1 MAPITVHKFGG
12 ASVRNAEAVRN
23 VCSILNH
30 FPENKI
36 VIVSAIGKT
45 TNALETIHK
54 KRFEGKDFEKE
65 LQEIF
70 HFHFNIA
77 KELEVDTD
85 TDWRLVFDT
94 LSQICKKEIEGSF
107 DEEYDRII
115 GYGEYLSTAIVNA
128 CFNQNNLSSKRL
140 NSADYIVTDSRFRD
154 ARVQWD
160 LSEQKVASLQH
171 EFQSHSTLVLQ
182 GFIGAAKDV
191 SQGPVEGSSK
201 GPVEGSSKGP
211 VEGSSKGPAEGL
223 AKHLRNDLAKHLHN
237 DLSKNL
243 AKHLTSLGREGSD
256 FSAAIFAYL
265 LNAESVTIWKDV
277 PGLLNAD
284 PKCFEPTQLLKEIS
298 FREAVEL
305 AYYGASVIH
314 PRTIK
319 PLQNKNIPLFIKSF
333 LNPTAEGTRI
343 VEKANA
349 ELEVASYIL
358 KQKQTLISIST
369 KDFSFVVEDN
379 LTFIFKTFADLGI
392 HVHMMENSALNF
404 SVCIP
409 SEPTKLKALI
419 EQLSDFH
426 VRYNDNVSILTIRH
440 PKPMVMQQ
448 LLQYKEV
455 LLEQR
460 NRTTVRF
467 VIRGNWNLPEP
478 IKE

>member
-1 MAPITVHKFGG
+1 MAQITVHKFGG

-23 VCSILNH
+23 VCSILNQ

-36 VIVSAIGKT
+36 VIVSAMGKT

-54 KRFEGKDFEKE
+54 KRFEEKDFEKE
-65 LQEIF
+65 LQDIF
-70 HFHFNIA
+70 EFHFNIA

-85 TDWRLVFDT
+85 TDWLLVFEELT
-94 LSQICKKEIEGSF
+94 QLCKVEINASF

-128 CFNQNNLSSKRL
+128 CFNKNNLSSTRL
-140 NSADYIVTDSRFRD
+140 NSADYVITDSRFRD
-154 ARVQWD
+154 ARVQWE

-191 SQGPVEGSSK
+191 SQAPS
-201 GPVEGSSKGP
+201 
-211 VEGSSKGPAEGL
+211 EGL

-237 DLSKNL
+237 DLPSDLSQNLPQELSKNL

-284 PKCFEPTQLLKEIS
+284 PKCFQPTQLLKEIS

-319 PLQNKNIPLFIKSF
+319 PLQNKNIPLYIKSF

-343 VEKANA
+343 IERANA

-358 KQKQTLISIST
+358 KQNQTLISIST

-379 LTFIFKTFADLGI
+379 LTFIFKTFANLGI

-409 SEPTKLKALI
+409 SEPNKLKSLV

>member
-1 MAPITVHKFGG
+1 MAQITVHKFGG

-23 VCSILNH
+23 VCSILNQ

-36 VIVSAIGKT
+36 VIVSAMGKT

-65 LQEIF
+65 LQDIF
-70 HFHFNIA
+70 EFHFNIA
-77 KELEVDTD
+77 KELEVETD
-85 TDWRLVFDT
+85 TDWLLVFDT
-94 LSQICKKEIEGSF
+94 LSQICKKEIEGGF

-128 CFNQNNLSSKRL
+128 CFKKNSLSSKRL

-154 ARVQWD
+154 ARVLWD
-160 LSEQKVASLQH
+160 KSEEKVAALRQ
-171 EFQSHSTLVLQ
+171 EFENHSTLVLQ
-182 GFIGAAKDV
+182 GFIG
-191 SQGPVEGSSK
+191 SSEEG
-201 GPVEGSSKGP
+201 
-211 VEGSSKGPAEGL
+211 
-223 AKHLRNDLAKHLHN
+223 N
-237 DLSKNL
+237 
-243 AKHLTSLGREGSD
+243 LTSLGREGSD

-284 PKCFEPTQLLKEIS
+284 PKCFQPTQLLKEIS

-305 AYYGASVIH
+305 AYFGASVIH

-343 VEKANA
+343 VEKANS

-358 KQKQTLISIST
+358 KQNQTLVSIST

-379 LTFIFKTFADLGI
+379 LTFIFNTFANLGI

-409 SEPTKLKALI
+409 SDSDKLTALV
-419 EQLSDFH
+419 EQLGDFH
-426 VRYNDNVSILTIRH
+426 VRYNDKVSILTIRH

>member
-36 VIVSAIGKT
+36 VIVSAMGKT
-45 TNALETIHK
+45 TNALETIHN

-70 HFHFNIA
+70 EFHFNIA
-77 KELEVDTD
+77 KQLEVDAD
-85 TDWRLVFDT
+85 TDWLLVFDT

-128 CFNQNNLSSKRL
+128 CFNKTNLSSKRL
-140 NSADYIVTDSRFRD
+140 NSADYVITDSRFRD
-154 ARVQWD
+154 ARVLWD
-160 LSEQKVASLQH
+160 KSEEKVASLRY

-182 GFIGAAKDV
+182 GFIGACASQDALQDSTKDA
-191 SQGPVEGSSK
+191 SQDFFEK
-201 GPVEGSSKGP
+201 K
-211 VEGSSKGPAEGL
+211 K
-223 AKHLRNDLAKHLHN
+223 
-237 DLSKNL
+237 
-243 AKHLTSLGREGSD
+243 LTSLGREGSD

>member
-1 MAPITVHKFGG
+1 MAQITVHKFGG

-36 VIVSAIGKT
+36 VIVSAMGKT

-85 TDWRLVFDT
+85 TDWLMVFDE
-94 LSQICKKEIEGSF
+94 LAQICKGEINTSF
-107 DEEYDRII
+107 DEEYDCII

-128 CFNQNNLSSKRL
+128 CFNKNNLSSKRL
-140 NSADYIVTDSRFRD
+140 NSADFVITDSRFRD
-154 ARVQWD
+154 ARVQWEK
-160 LSEQKVASLQH
+160 SEQRVASLQS

-182 GFIGAAKDV
+182 GFIGACASQDALQDSTKDV
-191 SQGPVEGSSK
+191 AQDFFEK
-201 GPVEGSSKGP
+201 K
-211 VEGSSKGPAEGL
+211 
-223 AKHLRNDLAKHLHN
+223 R
-237 DLSKNL
+237 
-243 AKHLTSLGREGSD
+243 LTSLGREGSD
-256 FSAAIFAYL
+256 FSAAIFAFL

-284 PKCFEPTQLLKEIS
+284 PKCFQPTQLLQEIS

-305 AYYGASVIH
+305 AYFGASVIH

-319 PLQNKNIPLFIKSF
+319 PLQNKNIPLNIRSF
-333 LNPTAEGTRI
+333 LNPTAQGTRI
-343 VEKANA
+343 VEKANT

-358 KQKQTLISIST
+358 KQNQTLVSIST

-379 LTFIFKTFADLGI
+379 LTFIFNTFASLGI

-409 SEPTKLKALI
+409 SETTKLKTLI
-419 EQLSDFH
+419 EQLGDFN
-426 VRYNDNVSILTIRH
+426 VRFNDNVSILTIRH

-467 VIRGNWNLPEP
+467 VIRGTWNLPEP

>member
-1 MAPITVHKFGG
+1 MAQVTVHKFGG

-36 VIVSAIGKT
+36 VIVSAMGKT

-70 HFHFNIA
+70 EFHFNIA
-77 KELEVDTD
+77 KELEVETD
-85 TDWRLVFDT
+85 TDWLLVFDT
-94 LSQICKKEIEGSF
+94 LSQVCKNEIEGSF

-128 CFNQNNLSSKRL
+128 CFNKNNLSSKRL
-140 NSADYIVTDSRFRD
+140 DSADYIITDSRFRD
-154 ARVQWD
+154 ARVLWEM
-160 LSEQKVASLQH
+160 SEQRVASIQS

-211 VEGSSKGPAEGL
+211 AEG
-223 AKHLRNDLAKHLHN
+223 LAKHLHN

-265 LNAESVTIWKDV
+265 LNADSVTIWKDV

-319 PLQNKNIPLFIKSF
+319 PLQNKNIPLYIKSF
-333 LNPTAEGTRI
+333 LNPTAQGTRI
-343 VEKANA
+343 VEHANS

-358 KQKQTLISIST
+358 KQNQTLVSIST

-379 LTFIFKTFADLGI
+379 LTFIFNTFASLGI

-409 SEPTKLKALI
+409 SDSDKLSALV

-426 VRYNDNVSILTIRH
+426 VRYNNNVSILTIRH

-467 VIRGNWNLPEP
+467 VIRGIWNLPEP

>member
-1 MAPITVHKFGG
+1 MAQITVHKFGG

-23 VCSILNH
+23 VCSILNQ

-36 VIVSAIGKT
+36 VIVSAMGKT

-65 LQEIF
+65 LQDIF
-70 HFHFNIA
+70 EFHFNIA
-77 KELEVDTD
+77 KELEVETD
-85 TDWRLVFDT
+85 TDWLLVFDT
-94 LSQICKKEIEGSF
+94 LSQICKKEIEGGF

-128 CFNQNNLSSKRL
+128 CFKKNSLSSKRL

-154 ARVQWD
+154 ARVLWEM
-160 LSEQKVASLQH
+160 SEQRVDLLQS

-191 SQGPVEGSSK
+191 SQ
-201 GPVEGSSKGP
+201 GP

-284 PKCFEPTQLLKEIS
+284 PKCFQPTQLLKEIS

-305 AYYGASVIH
+305 AYFGASVIH

-319 PLQNKNIPLFIKSF
+319 PLQNKNIPLYIKSF

-343 VEKANA
+343 IERANA

-358 KQKQTLISIST
+358 KQNQTLISIST

-379 LTFIFKTFADLGI
+379 LTFIFKTFANLGI

-404 SVCIP
+404 SVCIQSDP
-409 SEPTKLKALI
+409 NKLKALI

-467 VIRGNWNLPEP
+467 VIRGKWNLPEP

>member
-1 MAPITVHKFGG
+1 MAQITVHKFGG

-23 VCSILNH
+23 VCSILNQ

-36 VIVSAIGKT
+36 VIVSAMGKT

-70 HFHFNIA
+70 EFHFNIA

-85 TDWRLVFDT
+85 TDWLLVFEELT
-94 LSQICKKEIEGSF
+94 QLCKVEINASF

-128 CFNQNNLSSKRL
+128 CFNKNNLSSTRL
-140 NSADYIVTDSRFRD
+140 NSADYVITDSRFRD
-154 ARVQWD
+154 ARVQWE

-182 GFIGAAKDV
+182 GFIGACAWQDSTKDALQDSTKDALQDSTKDV
-191 SQGPVEGSSK
+191 SQDFSEK
-201 GPVEGSSKGP
+201 K
-211 VEGSSKGPAEGL
+211 
-223 AKHLRNDLAKHLHN
+223 R
-237 DLSKNL
+237 
-243 AKHLTSLGREGSD
+243 LTSLGREGSD

-284 PKCFEPTQLLKEIS
+284 PKCFQPTQLLKEIS

-319 PLQNKNIPLFIKSF
+319 PLQNKNIPLNIRSF
-333 LNPTAEGTRI
+333 LNPTAQGTRI
-343 VEKANA
+343 VEKANT

-358 KQKQTLISIST
+358 KQNQTLVSIST

-379 LTFIFKTFADLGI
+379 LTFIFNTFASLGI

-404 SVCIP
+404 SVCIQSDP
-409 SEPTKLKALI
+409 NKLKALI

-467 VIRGNWNLPEP
+467 VIRGAWNLPEP

>member
-23 VCSILNH
+23 VCDILKD

-36 VIVSAIGKT
+36 VIVSAMGKT
-45 TNALETIHK
+45 TNALETIHS
-54 KRFEGKDFEKE
+54 KRFEGKNFENE

-70 HFHFNIA
+70 EFHHNIA
-77 KELEVDTD
+77 QELSVDTD
-85 TDWRLVFDT
+85 TDWILVFDM
-94 LSQICKKEIEGSF
+94 LAQICKNDITASF

-128 CFNQNNLSSKRL
+128 YFNQNNLSSKRL
-140 NSADYIVTDSRFRD
+140 NSADYVVTDARFRD
-154 ARVQWD
+154 ARVLWD
-160 LSEQKVASLQH
+160 KSEEKVASLQS

-182 GFIGAAKDV
+182 GFIGACVA
-191 SQGPVEGSSK
+191 QGPLEGVIQ
-201 GPVEGSSKGP
+201 GAMQ
-211 VEGSSKGPAEGL
+211 GSSKGPAEGL

-237 DLSKNL
+237 DLSQNL
-243 AKHLTSLGREGSD
+243 ATHLTSLGREGSD

-319 PLQNKNIPLFIKSF
+319 PLQNKNIPLYIKSF
-333 LNPTAEGTRI
+333 LNPSAEGTRI
-343 VEKANA
+343 VEKANS

-358 KQKQTLISIST
+358 KQNQTLVSIST

-379 LTFIFKTFADLGI
+379 LTFIFNTFASLGI

-409 SEPTKLKALI
+409 SDKNKLQALI

-426 VRYNDNVSILTIRH
+426 VRYNDNVCILTIRH

-467 VIRGNWNLPEP
+467 VIRGTWNLPEP

>member
-1 MAPITVHKFGG
+1 MAQLTVHKFGG

-23 VCSILNH
+23 VCSILNR
-30 FPENKI
+30 FQENKI
-36 VIVSAIGKT
+36 VIVSAMGKT
-45 TNALETIHK
+45 TNALELIHK

-65 LQEIF
+65 LQDIF
-70 HFHFNIA
+70 EFHFNIA
-77 KELEVDTD
+77 KELEVETD
-85 TDWRLVFDT
+85 SDWLLIFDT
-94 LSQICKKEIEGSF
+94 LSQICKNEINASF

-128 CFNQNNLSSKRL
+128 CFNKNNLSSKRL
-140 NSADYIVTDSRFRD
+140 NSADYVVTDSRFRD
-154 ARVQWD
+154 ARVLWEE
-160 LSEQKVASLQH
+160 SEQRVAALRQ
-171 EFQSHSTLVLQ
+171 EFELHSTLVLQ
-182 GFIGAAKDV
+182 GFIGAAKVV
-191 SQGPVEGSSK
+191 SQGRSEGASQ
-201 GPVEGSSKGP
+201 
-211 VEGSSKGPAEGL
+211 
-223 AKHLRNDLAKHLHN
+223 DLPQ

-243 AKHLTSLGREGSD
+243 ATHLTSLGREGSD

-284 PKCFEPTQLLKEIS
+284 PKCFMPTQLLKEIS

-319 PLQNKNIPLFIKSF
+319 PLQNKNIPLYIKSF
-333 LNPTAEGTRI
+333 LNPEAEGTRI
-343 VEKANA
+343 VERANTG
-349 ELEVASYIL
+349 LEVASYIL
-358 KQKQTLISIST
+358 KQNQTLISIST

-379 LTFIFKTFADLGI
+379 LTFIFNAFANLGI

-409 SEPTKLKALI
+409 SDSNKLKALI

-467 VIRGNWNLPEP
+467 VIRGTWNLPEP

>member
-1 MAPITVHKFGG
+1 MAQITVHKFGG

-23 VCSILNH
+23 VCSILNQ

-36 VIVSAIGKT
+36 VIVSAMGKT

-65 LQEIF
+65 LQDIFEF
-70 HFHFNIA
+70 HFDIA

-85 TDWRLVFDT
+85 SDWLLVFDT
-94 LSQICKKEIEGSF
+94 LSQICKKEIEGGF

-140 NSADYIVTDSRFRD
+140 NSANYIVTDSRFRD
-154 ARVQWD
+154 ARVLWD
-160 LSEQKVASLQH
+160 KSEQKVAALRQ
-171 EFQSHSTLVLQ
+171 EFENHSTLVLQ
-182 GFIGAAKDV
+182 GFIG
-191 SQGPVEGSSK
+191 SSEEG
-201 GPVEGSSKGP
+201 
-211 VEGSSKGPAEGL
+211 
-223 AKHLRNDLAKHLHN
+223 N
-237 DLSKNL
+237 
-243 AKHLTSLGREGSD
+243 LTSLGREGSD

-284 PKCFEPTQLLKEIS
+284 PKCFQPTHLLKEIS

-305 AYYGASVIH
+305 AYFGASVIH

-343 VEKANA
+343 VEKANS

-358 KQKQTLISIST
+358 KQNQTLVSIST

-379 LTFIFKTFADLGI
+379 LTFIFNTFANLGI

-409 SEPTKLKALI
+409 SDSDKLTALV

-426 VRYNDNVSILTIRH
+426 VRYNDKVSILTIRH

>member
-1 MAPITVHKFGG
+1 MAQITVHKFGG

-23 VCSILNH
+23 VCSILNQ

-36 VIVSAIGKT
+36 VIVSAMGKT

-65 LQEIF
+65 LQDIF
-70 HFHFNIA
+70 EFHFNIA

-85 TDWRLVFDT
+85 TDWLLVFDT
-94 LSQICKKEIEGSF
+94 LSQICKKEIEGGF

-128 CFNQNNLSSKRL
+128 CFNINSLSSKRL

-154 ARVQWD
+154 ARVLWD
-160 LSEQKVASLQH
+160 KSEEKVAALRQ
-171 EFQSHSTLVLQ
+171 EFDNHATLVLQ

-191 SQGPVEGSSK
+191 SQ
-201 GPVEGSSKGP
+201 GP

-284 PKCFEPTQLLKEIS
+284 PKCFQPTQLLKEIS

-305 AYYGASVIH
+305 AYFGASVIH

-343 VEKANA
+343 GEKANS

-358 KQKQTLISIST
+358 KQNQTLVSIST

-379 LTFIFKTFADLGI
+379 ITFIFNTFANLGI

-409 SEPTKLKALI
+409 SDSDKLIALI

-426 VRYNDNVSILTIRH
+426 VRYNDKVSILTIRH

>member
-1 MAPITVHKFGG
+1 MAQVTVHKFGG

-23 VCSILNH
+23 VCDILKG

-36 VIVSAIGKT
+36 VIVSAMGKT
-45 TNALETIHK
+45 TNALETIHS
-54 KRFEGKDFEKE
+54 KRFEGKNFESE
-65 LQEIF
+65 LHEIF
-70 HFHFNIA
+70 EFHHNIA
-77 KELEVDTD
+77 KELSVDTD
-85 TDWRLVFDT
+85 TDWILVFDM
-94 LSQICKKEIEGSF
+94 LAQICKNDITASF

-128 CFNQNNLSSKRL
+128 YFNQNNLSSKRL
-140 NSADYIVTDSRFRD
+140 NSADYVVTDSRFRD
-154 ARVQWD
+154 ARVQWKK
-160 LSEQKVASLQH
+160 SEEKVAALSK
-171 EFQSHSTLVLQ
+171 EFDKHATLVLQ

-191 SQGPVEGSSK
+191 AQDSAKDVSQDFSEK
-201 GPVEGSSKGP
+201 K
-211 VEGSSKGPAEGL
+211 
-223 AKHLRNDLAKHLHN
+223 R
-237 DLSKNL
+237 
-243 AKHLTSLGREGSD
+243 LTSLGREGSD

-284 PKCFEPTQLLKEIS
+284 PKCFMPTQLLKEIS

-319 PLQNKNIPLFIKSF
+319 PLQNKNIPLYIKSF
-333 LNPTAEGTRI
+333 LNPTTEGTRI
-343 VEKANA
+343 VEKANS

-358 KQKQTLISIST
+358 KQNQTLVSIST

-379 LTFIFKTFADLGI
+379 LTFIFNTFASLGI

-409 SEPTKLKALI
+409 SDKNKLKALI

-426 VRYNDNVSILTIRH
+426 VRYNDHVSILTIRH

-467 VIRGNWNLPEP
+467 VIRGTWNLPEP

>member
-1 MAPITVHKFGG
+1 MAQITVHKFGG

-23 VCSILNH
+23 VCSILDL
-30 FPENKI
+30 FPESKI
-36 VIVSAIGKT
+36 VIVSAMGKT
-45 TNALETIHK
+45 TNALENIHQ
-54 KRFEGKDFEKE
+54 KRFEGNDFEKD

-70 HFHFNIA
+70 EFHFNIA

-85 TDWRLVFDT
+85 SDWVFVFDELT
-94 LSQICKKEIEGSF
+94 QICKREINASF
-107 DEEYDRII
+107 DEEYDCII

-128 CFNQNNLSSKRL
+128 YFNQNKLSSRRL
-140 NSADYIVTDSRFRD
+140 NSADYIITDSRFRD
-154 ARVQWD
+154 ARVQWEQ
-160 LSEQKVASLQH
+160 SEEKVAMLRQ
-171 EFQSHSTLVLQ
+171 EFENHSTLVLQ
-182 GFIGAAKDV
+182 GFIG
-191 SQGPVEGSSK
+191 SSEEGK
-201 GPVEGSSKGP
+201 
-211 VEGSSKGPAEGL
+211 
-223 AKHLRNDLAKHLHN
+223 
-237 DLSKNL
+237 
-243 AKHLTSLGREGSD
+243 LTSLGREGSD

-284 PKCFEPTQLLKEIS
+284 PKCFQPTQLLKEIS

-305 AYYGASVIH
+305 AYFGASVIH

-319 PLQNKNIPLFIKSF
+319 PLQNKNIPLYIKSF

-343 VEKANA
+343 IERANA

-358 KQKQTLISIST
+358 KQNQTLISIST

-379 LTFIFKTFADLGI
+379 LTFIFKTFANLGI

-409 SEPTKLKALI
+409 SEPNKLKSLV

>member
-1 MAPITVHKFGG
+1 MLA
-12 ASVRNAEAVRN
+12 
-23 VCSILNH
+23 
-30 FPENKI
+30 
-36 VIVSAIGKT
+36 
-45 TNALETIHK
+45 
-54 KRFEGKDFEKE
+54 
-65 LQEIF
+65 
-70 HFHFNIA
+70 
-77 KELEVDTD
+77 
-85 TDWRLVFDT
+85 
-94 LSQICKKEIEGSF
+94 QICKNEPTASF

-128 CFNQNNLSSKRL
+128 YFNQNNLSSKRL
-140 NSADYIVTDSRFRD
+140 NSADYVCTDARFRD
-154 ARVQWD
+154 ARVQWEK
-160 LSEQKVASLQH
+160 SEEKVASLQH
-171 EFQSHSTLVLQ
+171 EFESNSTLVLQ
-182 GFIGAAKDV
+182 GFIGSAKDV
-191 SQGPVEGSSK
+191 AQD
-201 GPVEGSSKGP
+201 
-211 VEGSSKGPAEGL
+211 AEQDFFE
-223 AKHLRNDLAKHLHN
+223 KK
-237 DLSKNL
+237 K
-243 AKHLTSLGREGSD
+243 LTSLGREGSD

-284 PKCFEPTQLLKEIS
+284 PKCFMPTQLLKEIS

-319 PLQNKNIPLFIKSF
+319 PLQNKNIPLYIKSF
-333 LNPTAEGTRI
+333 LNPSAEGTRI
-343 VEKANA
+343 VEKANS

-358 KQKQTLISIST
+358 KQNQTLVSIST

-379 LTFIFKTFADLGI
+379 LTFIFNTFASLGI

-409 SEPTKLKALI
+409 SDKNKLKALI

-426 VRYNDNVSILTIRH
+426 VRYNDHVSILTIRH

-467 VIRGNWNLPEP
+467 VIRGTWNLPEP

>member
-1 MAPITVHKFGG
+1 MAQVTVHKFGG

-23 VCSILNH
+23 VCDILKG

-36 VIVSAIGKT
+36 VIVSAMGKT
-45 TNALETIHK
+45 TNALETIHS
-54 KRFEGKDFEKE
+54 KRFEGKNFESE

-70 HFHFNIA
+70 EFHHNIA
-77 KELEVDTD
+77 KELSVDTD
-85 TDWRLVFDT
+85 TDWILVFDM
-94 LSQICKKEIEGSF
+94 LAQICKNDITASF

-128 CFNQNNLSSKRL
+128 YFNQNNLSSKRL
-140 NSADYIVTDSRFRD
+140 NSADYVVTDSRFRD
-154 ARVQWD
+154 ARVLWEM
-160 LSEQKVASLQH
+160 SEQRVASLQS

-182 GFIGAAKDV
+182 GFIGACVAQDALQDSTKDV
-191 SQGPVEGSSK
+191 AQDFSEK
-201 GPVEGSSKGP
+201 K
-211 VEGSSKGPAEGL
+211 
-223 AKHLRNDLAKHLHN
+223 R
-237 DLSKNL
+237 
-243 AKHLTSLGREGSD
+243 LTSLGREGSD

-284 PKCFEPTQLLKEIS
+284 PKCFMPTQLLKEIS

-319 PLQNKNIPLFIKSF
+319 PLQNKNIPLYIKSF
-333 LNPTAEGTRI
+333 LNPSAEGTRI
-343 VEKANA
+343 VEKANS

-358 KQKQTLISIST
+358 KQNQTLVSIST

-379 LTFIFKTFADLGI
+379 LTFIFNTFASLGI

-409 SEPTKLKALI
+409 SDKNKLKALI

-426 VRYNDNVSILTIRH
+426 VRYNDHVSILTIRH

-467 VIRGNWNLPEP
+467 VIRGTWNLPEP

>member
-1 MAPITVHKFGG
+1 MAQVTVHKFGG

-23 VCSILNH
+23 VCDILKG

-36 VIVSAIGKT
+36 VIVSAMGKT
-45 TNALETIHK
+45 TNALETIHS
-54 KRFEGKDFEKE
+54 KRFEGKNFENE

-70 HFHFNIA
+70 EFHHNIA
-77 KELEVDTD
+77 KELSVDTD
-85 TDWRLVFDT
+85 TDWILVFDM
-94 LSQICKKEIEGSF
+94 LAQICKNDITASF

-128 CFNQNNLSSKRL
+128 YFNQNNLSSKRL
-140 NSADYIVTDSRFRD
+140 NSADYVVTDSRFRD
-154 ARVQWD
+154 ARVQWEK
-160 LSEQKVASLQH
+160 SEEKVATLRQ
-171 EFQSHSTLVLQ
+171 EFDNHATLVLQ

-191 SQGPVEGSSK
+191 AQDFSEK
-201 GPVEGSSKGP
+201 K
-211 VEGSSKGPAEGL
+211 
-223 AKHLRNDLAKHLHN
+223 R
-237 DLSKNL
+237 
-243 AKHLTSLGREGSD
+243 LTSLGREGSD

-284 PKCFEPTQLLKEIS
+284 PKCFMPTQLLKEIS

-319 PLQNKNIPLFIKSF
+319 PLQNKNIPLYIKSF
-333 LNPTAEGTRI
+333 LNPSAEGTRI
-343 VEKANA
+343 VEKANS

-358 KQKQTLISIST
+358 KQHQTLVSIST

-379 LTFIFKTFADLGI
+379 LTFIFNTFASLGI

-409 SEPTKLKALI
+409 SDKNKLKALI

-426 VRYNDNVSILTIRH
+426 VRYNDHVSILTIRH

-467 VIRGNWNLPEP
+467 VIRGTWNLPEP

>member
-1 MAPITVHKFGG
+1 MAQITVHKFGG

-23 VCSILNH
+23 VCSILDL

-36 VIVSAIGKT
+36 VIVSAMGKT
-45 TNALETIHK
+45 TNALENSHQ
-54 KRFEGKDFEKE
+54 KRFEGNDFEKD

-70 HFHFNIA
+70 EFHFNIA

-85 TDWRLVFDT
+85 SDWVFVFQELT
-94 LSQICKKEIEGSF
+94 QICKREITASF

-128 CFNQNNLSSKRL
+128 YFNQNKLSSRRL
-140 NSADYIVTDSRFRD
+140 NSADYIITDSRFRD
-154 ARVQWD
+154 ARVQWEQ
-160 LSEQKVASLQH
+160 SEEKVAMLRQ
-171 EFQSHSTLVLQ
+171 EFENHSTLVLQ
-182 GFIGAAKDV
+182 GFIG
-191 SQGPVEGSSK
+191 SSEEGK
-201 GPVEGSSKGP
+201 
-211 VEGSSKGPAEGL
+211 
-223 AKHLRNDLAKHLHN
+223 
-237 DLSKNL
+237 
-243 AKHLTSLGREGSD
+243 LTSLGREGSD

-284 PKCFEPTQLLKEIS
+284 PKCFQPTQLLKEIS

-305 AYYGASVIH
+305 AYFGASVIH

-333 LNPTAEGTRI
+333 LNPTNEGTRI
-343 VEKANA
+343 VEKANT

-358 KQKQTLISIST
+358 KQNQTLVSIST

-379 LTFIFKTFADLGI
+379 LTFIFNTVASLGI

-404 SVCIP
+404 SVCIQSDP
-409 SEPTKLKALI
+409 NKLKALI

>member
-1 MAPITVHKFGG
+1 MAQLTVHKFGG

-23 VCSILNH
+23 VCSILNR
-30 FPENKI
+30 FQENKI
-36 VIVSAIGKT
+36 VIVSAMGKT
-45 TNALETIHK
+45 TNAIELIHK

-65 LQEIF
+65 LQDIF
-70 HFHFNIA
+70 EFHFNIA

-85 TDWRLVFDT
+85 TDWLLVFDA
-94 LSQICKKEIEGSF
+94 LAQICKSEINASF
-107 DEEYDRII
+107 DQEYDRII

-128 CFNQNNLSSKRL
+128 CFNKNNLSSKRL
-140 NSADYIVTDSRFRD
+140 NSADYVITDSRFRD
-154 ARVQWD
+154 ARVLWEE
-160 LSEQKVASLQH
+160 SEQRVAALKQ
-171 EFQSHSTLVLQ
+171 EFELHSTLVMQ
-182 GFIGAAKDV
+182 GFIGASKAPV
-191 SQGPVEGSSK
+191 ATEGRSEGASQ
-201 GPVEGSSKGP
+201 
-211 VEGSSKGPAEGL
+211 
-223 AKHLRNDLAKHLHN
+223 DLPQ

-243 AKHLTSLGREGSD
+243 ATHLTSLGREGSD

-284 PKCFEPTQLLKEIS
+284 PKCFMPTQLLKEIS

-319 PLQNKNIPLFIKSF
+319 PLQNKNIPLYIKSF
-333 LNPTAEGTRI
+333 LNPEAEGTRI
-343 VEKANA
+343 VERANA

-358 KQKQTLISIST
+358 KQNQTLISIST

-379 LTFIFKTFADLGI
+379 LTFIFNAFANLGI

-409 SEPTKLKALI
+409 SDANKLQALV

-467 VIRGNWNLPEP
+467 VIRGTWNLPEP

>member
-1 MAPITVHKFGG
+1 MAQITVHKFGG

-23 VCSILNH
+23 VCSILNQ

-36 VIVSAIGKT
+36 VIVSAMGKT

-65 LQEIF
+65 LQDIF
-70 HFHFNIA
+70 EFHFNIA

-85 TDWRLVFDT
+85 TDWLMVFDE
-94 LSQICKKEIEGSF
+94 LNQICNREITAGF

-128 CFNQNNLSSKRL
+128 CFNKNNLSSKRL
-140 NSADYIVTDSRFRD
+140 NSADYVITDSRFRD
-154 ARVQWD
+154 ARVLWD
-160 LSEQKVASLQH
+160 KSEEKVASLQS

-182 GFIGAAKDV
+182 GFIGASKAPV
-191 SQGPVEGSSK
+191 APQGRSEGASQDLPQDLSK
-201 GPVEGSSKGP
+201 NLPQDLP
-211 VEGSSKGPAEGL
+211 T
-223 AKHLRNDLAKHLHN
+223 DLAKHLPT
-237 DLSKNL
+237 DL

-256 FSAAIFAYL
+256 FSAAIFAFL

-284 PKCFEPTQLLKEIS
+284 PKCFMPTRLLKEIS

-319 PLQNKNIPLFIKSF
+319 PLQNKNIPLYIKSF
-333 LNPTAEGTRI
+333 LNPTDEGTRI
-343 VEKANA
+343 VEKANS

-358 KQKQTLISIST
+358 KQNQTLVSIST

-379 LTFIFKTFADLGI
+379 LTFIFNTFASLGI

-409 SEPTKLKALI
+409 SDSDKLNALI
-419 EQLSDFH
+419 EQLTDFH
-426 VRYNDNVSILTIRH
+426 VRYNNNVSILTIRH

-467 VIRGNWNLPEP
+467 VIRGTWNLPEP

>member
-12 ASVRNAEAVRN
+12 ASVRNAEAVLN
-23 VCSILNH
+23 VCSILSL
-30 FPENKI
+30 FPANKI
-36 VIVSAIGKT
+36 VIVSAMGKT

-70 HFHFNIA
+70 EFHFNIA

-85 TDWRLVFDT
+85 TDWLLVFDE
-94 LSQICKKEIEGSF
+94 LAQICKGEINASF

-115 GYGEYLSTAIVNA
+115 GFGEYLSTAIVNA
-128 CFNQNNLSSKRL
+128 SFNKNNLASKRL
-140 NSADYIVTDSRFRD
+140 NSADYVITDSRFRD
-154 ARVQWD
+154 ARVLWD
-160 LSEQKVASLQH
+160 KSEEKVASLQH
-171 EFQSHSTLVLQ
+171 EFQSYSTLVLQ
-182 GFIGAAKDV
+182 GFIGA
-191 SQGPVEGSSK
+191 SE
-201 GPVEGSSKGP
+201 E
-211 VEGSSKGPAEGL
+211 E
-223 AKHLRNDLAKHLHN
+223 R
-237 DLSKNL
+237 
-243 AKHLTSLGREGSD
+243 LTSLGREGSD

-305 AYYGASVIH
+305 SYYGASVIH

-343 VEKANA
+343 VEKANS

-358 KQKQTLISIST
+358 KQSQTLISIST

-409 SEPTKLKALI
+409 SEPTKLNALI

-426 VRYNDNVSILTIRH
+426 VRYNDNVCILTIRH

-467 VIRGNWNLPEP
+467 VIRGTWNLPEP

>member
-1 MAPITVHKFGG
+1 MAQITVHKFGG

-23 VCSILNH
+23 VCSILNQ

-36 VIVSAIGKT
+36 VIVSAMGKT

-65 LQEIF
+65 LQDIF
-70 HFHFNIA
+70 EFHFNIA
-77 KELEVDTD
+77 KELEVETD
-85 TDWRLVFDT
+85 TDWLLVFDT
-94 LSQICKKEIEGSF
+94 LSQICKQEIEGGF

-128 CFNQNNLSSKRL
+128 CFNKNSLSSKRL
-140 NSADYIVTDSRFRD
+140 NSADSIITDSRFRD
-154 ARVQWD
+154 ARVLWEK
-160 LSEQKVASLQH
+160 SEEKVAVLRQ
-171 EFQSHSTLVLQ
+171 EFENHSTLVLQ
-182 GFIGAAKDV
+182 GFIG
-191 SQGPVEGSSK
+191 SSEEGK
-201 GPVEGSSKGP
+201 
-211 VEGSSKGPAEGL
+211 
-223 AKHLRNDLAKHLHN
+223 
-237 DLSKNL
+237 
-243 AKHLTSLGREGSD
+243 LTSLGREGSD

-284 PKCFEPTQLLKEIS
+284 PKCFQPTQLLKEIS

-305 AYYGASVIH
+305 AYFGASVIH

-343 VEKANA
+343 VEKANS

-358 KQKQTLISIST
+358 KQNQTLVSIST

-379 LTFIFKTFADLGI
+379 LTFIFNTFANLGI

-409 SEPTKLKALI
+409 SDSDKLTALV
-419 EQLSDFH
+419 EQLGDFH
-426 VRYNDNVSILTIRH
+426 VRYNDKVSILTIRH

>member
-1 MAPITVHKFGG
+1 MAQVTVHKFGG

-23 VCSILNH
+23 VCDILKG
-30 FPENKI
+30 FTENKI
-36 VIVSAIGKT
+36 VIVSAMGKT
-45 TNALETIHK
+45 TNALETIHS
-54 KRFEGKDFEKE
+54 KRFEGKNFERE

-70 HFHFNIA
+70 EFHHNIA
-77 KELEVDTD
+77 KELSVDTD
-85 TDWRLVFDT
+85 TDWTLVFDT
-94 LSQICKKEIEGSF
+94 LAQICKNDITASF

-128 CFNQNNLSSKRL
+128 YFNQNNLSSKRL
-140 NSADYIVTDSRFRD
+140 NSADYVVTDSRFRD
-154 ARVQWD
+154 ARVLWKM
-160 LSEQKVASLQH
+160 SEQRVASLQS

-182 GFIGAAKDV
+182 GFIGACVAQDALQDSAKDV
-191 SQGPVEGSSK
+191 AQDFSEK
-201 GPVEGSSKGP
+201 K
-211 VEGSSKGPAEGL
+211 
-223 AKHLRNDLAKHLHN
+223 R
-237 DLSKNL
+237 
-243 AKHLTSLGREGSD
+243 LTSLGREGSD

-284 PKCFEPTQLLKEIS
+284 PKCFMPTQLLKEIS

-319 PLQNKNIPLFIKSF
+319 PLQNKNIPLYIKSF
-333 LNPTAEGTRI
+333 LNPSAEGTRI
-343 VEKANA
+343 VEKANS

-358 KQKQTLISIST
+358 KQNQTLVSIST

-379 LTFIFKTFADLGI
+379 LTFIFNTFASLGI

-409 SEPTKLKALI
+409 SDKNKLKALI

-426 VRYNDNVSILTIRH
+426 VRYNDHVSILTIRH

-467 VIRGNWNLPEP
+467 VIRGTWNLPEP

>member
-1 MAPITVHKFGG
+1 MAQVTVHKFGG

-23 VCSILNH
+23 VCDILKG

-36 VIVSAIGKT
+36 VIVSAMGKT
-45 TNALETIHK
+45 TNALEAIHS
-54 KRFEGKDFEKE
+54 KRFEGKNFENE

-70 HFHFNIA
+70 EFHHNIA
-77 KELEVDTD
+77 RELAVDTD
-85 TDWRLVFDT
+85 ADWILLFDM
-94 LSQICKKEIEGSF
+94 LSQICKNEVVASF

-115 GYGEYLSTAIVNA
+115 GFGEYLSTAIVNA
-128 CFNQNNLSSKRL
+128 YFNQNNLSSKRL
-140 NSADYIVTDSRFRD
+140 NSADYVVTDPRFRD
-154 ARVQWD
+154 ARVLWEK
-160 LSEQKVASLQH
+160 SEEKVAALRQ
-171 EFQSHSTLVLQ
+171 EFDNHTTLVLQ
-182 GFIGAAKDV
+182 GFIGACVAQDTLQDSTKDAAQDF
-191 SQGPVEGSSK
+191 SEK
-201 GPVEGSSKGP
+201 K
-211 VEGSSKGPAEGL
+211 
-223 AKHLRNDLAKHLHN
+223 R
-237 DLSKNL
+237 
-243 AKHLTSLGREGSD
+243 LTSLGREGSD

-284 PKCFEPTQLLKEIS
+284 PKCFMPTQLLKEIS

-319 PLQNKNIPLFIKSF
+319 PLQNKNIPLYIKSF
-333 LNPTAEGTRI
+333 LNPSAEGTRI
-343 VEKANA
+343 VEKANS

-358 KQKQTLISIST
+358 KQNQTLVSIST

-379 LTFIFKTFADLGI
+379 LTFIFNTFANLGI

-409 SEPTKLKALI
+409 SDQNKLKSLI
-419 EQLSDFH
+419 EQLGDFN
-426 VRYNDNVSILTIRH
+426 VRYNNNVSILTIRH

>member
-1 MAPITVHKFGG
+1 MAQLTVHKFGG

-23 VCSILNH
+23 VCSILNR
-30 FPENKI
+30 FQENKI
-36 VIVSAIGKT
+36 VIVSAMGKT
-45 TNALETIHK
+45 TNALELIHK
-54 KRFEGKDFEKE
+54 KRFEGNDFEKE
-65 LQEIF
+65 LQDIF
-70 HFHFNIA
+70 EFHFNIA
-77 KELEVDTD
+77 KELEVETD
-85 TDWRLVFDT
+85 SDWLLVFDT
-94 LSQICKKEIEGSF
+94 LSQICKSEINASF

-128 CFNQNNLSSKRL
+128 CFNKNNLSSKRL
-140 NSADYIVTDSRFRD
+140 DSADYVITDSRFRD
-154 ARVQWD
+154 ARVLWEE
-160 LSEQKVASLQH
+160 SEQRVAALKQ
-171 EFQSHSTLVLQ
+171 EFELHSTLVLQ
-182 GFIGAAKDV
+182 GFIGSAKDV
-191 SQGPVEGSSK
+191 AQDFFEK
-201 GPVEGSSKGP
+201 K
-211 VEGSSKGPAEGL
+211 
-223 AKHLRNDLAKHLHN
+223 R
-237 DLSKNL
+237 
-243 AKHLTSLGREGSD
+243 LTSLGREGSD

-284 PKCFEPTQLLKEIS
+284 PKCFMPTQLLKEIS

-319 PLQNKNIPLFIKSF
+319 PLQNKNIPLYIKSF
-333 LNPTAEGTRI
+333 LNPEAEGTRI
-343 VEKANA
+343 VERANA

-358 KQKQTLISIST
+358 KQNQTLISIST

-379 LTFIFKTFADLGI
+379 LTFIFNAFANLGI

-409 SEPTKLKALI
+409 SDANKLQALV

-467 VIRGNWNLPEP
+467 VIRGTWNLPEP

>member
-23 VCSILNH
+23 VCSILSL
-30 FPENKI
+30 FPANKI
-36 VIVSAIGKT
+36 VIVSAMGKT

-65 LQEIF
+65 LQDIF
-70 HFHFNIA
+70 EFHFNIS

-85 TDWRLVFDT
+85 TDWLLVFDE
-94 LSQICKKEIEGSF
+94 LAQICKGEINASF

-115 GYGEYLSTAIVNA
+115 GFGEYLSTAIVNA
-128 CFNQNNLSSKRL
+128 SFNKNNLASKRL
-140 NSADYIVTDSRFRD
+140 NSADYVITDSRFRD
-154 ARVQWD
+154 ARVLWD
-160 LSEQKVASLQH
+160 KSEEKVASLQH
-171 EFQSHSTLVLQ
+171 EFQSYSTLVLQ
-182 GFIGAAKDV
+182 GFIGA
-191 SQGPVEGSSK
+191 SEEES
-201 GPVEGSSKGP
+201 
-211 VEGSSKGPAEGL
+211 
-223 AKHLRNDLAKHLHN
+223 
-237 DLSKNL
+237 
-243 AKHLTSLGREGSD
+243 LTSLGREGSD

-305 AYYGASVIH
+305 SYYGASVIH

-343 VEKANA
+343 VEKANS

-358 KQKQTLISIST
+358 KQNQTLMSIST

-409 SEPTKLKALI
+409 SEPTKLNALI

-426 VRYNDNVSILTIRH
+426 VRYNDNVCILTIRH

-467 VIRGNWNLPEP
+467 VIRGTWNLPEP

>member
-23 VCSILNH
+23 VCSILNR
-30 FPENKI
+30 FQENKI
-36 VIVSAIGKT
+36 VIVSAMGKT

-70 HFHFNIA
+70 EFHFNIA

-85 TDWRLVFDT
+85 TDWLLVFDA
-94 LSQICKKEIEGSF
+94 LSQICKSEINASF

-128 CFNQNNLSSKRL
+128 CFIKNNLSSKRL
-140 NSADYIVTDSRFRD
+140 NSADYVITDARFRD
-154 ARVQWD
+154 ARVLWD
-160 LSEQKVASLQH
+160 KSEEKVAALLQ
-171 EFQSHSTLVLQ
+171 EFQLHSTLVLQ
-182 GFIGAAKDV
+182 GFIGASKAPV
-191 SQGPVEGSSK
+191 APQGRSEGASQDLPQDLSK
-201 GPVEGSSKGP
+201 NLPQ
-211 VEGSSKGPAEGL
+211 
-223 AKHLRNDLAKHLHN
+223 DLPTDLPQ

-243 AKHLTSLGREGSD
+243 ARHLTSLGREGSD

-284 PKCFEPTQLLKEIS
+284 PKCFMPTQLLKEIS

-319 PLQNKNIPLFIKSF
+319 PLQNKNIPLYIKSF
-333 LNPTAEGTRI
+333 LNPEAEGTRI
-343 VEKANA
+343 VERANA

-358 KQKQTLISIST
+358 KQNQTLISIST

-379 LTFIFKTFADLGI
+379 LTFIFNAFANLGI

-409 SEPTKLKALI
+409 SDSNKLKALI

-426 VRYNDNVSILTIRH
+426 VRYNNNVCILTIRH

-467 VIRGNWNLPEP
+467 VIRGTWNLPEP

>member
-1 MAPITVHKFGG
+1 MAQVTVHKFGG

-23 VCSILNH
+23 VCDILKG

-36 VIVSAIGKT
+36 VIVSAMGKT
-45 TNALETIHK
+45 TNALETIHS
-54 KRFEGKDFEKE
+54 KRFEGKNFESE

-70 HFHFNIA
+70 EFHQNIA
-77 KELEVDTD
+77 KELSVDTD
-85 TDWRLVFDT
+85 TDWILVFDM
-94 LSQICKKEIEGSF
+94 LAQICKNEPTASF

-128 CFNQNNLSSKRL
+128 YFNQNNISSKRL
-140 NSADYIVTDSRFRD
+140 NSADYVCTDARFRD
-154 ARVQWD
+154 ARVQWEK
-160 LSEQKVASLQH
+160 SEEKVAALQH
-171 EFQSHSTLVLQ
+171 EFASHSTLVLQ
-182 GFIGAAKDV
+182 GFIGASQNSAK
-191 SQGPVEGSSK
+191 K
-201 GPVEGSSKGP
+201 
-211 VEGSSKGPAEGL
+211 
-223 AKHLRNDLAKHLHN
+223 
-237 DLSKNL
+237 
-243 AKHLTSLGREGSD
+243 LTSLGREGSD

-284 PKCFEPTQLLKEIS
+284 PKCFMPTQLLKEIS

-319 PLQNKNIPLFIKSF
+319 PLQNKNIPLYIKSF
-333 LNPTAEGTRI
+333 LNPSAEGTRI
-343 VEKANA
+343 VEKANS

-358 KQKQTLISIST
+358 KQNQTLVSIST

-379 LTFIFKTFADLGI
+379 LTFIFNTFASLGI

-409 SEPTKLKALI
+409 SDKNKLKALI

-426 VRYNDNVSILTIRH
+426 VRYNDHVSILTIRH

-467 VIRGNWNLPEP
+467 VIRGTWNLPEP

>member
-1 MAPITVHKFGG
+1 MAQITVHKFGG

-23 VCSILNH
+23 VCSILNQ

-36 VIVSAIGKT
+36 VIVSAMGKT

-65 LQEIF
+65 LQDIF
-70 HFHFNIA
+70 EFHFNIA
-77 KELEVDTD
+77 KELEVETD
-85 TDWRLVFDT
+85 TDWLLVFDT
-94 LSQICKKEIEGSF
+94 LSQICKKEIEGGF

-128 CFNQNNLSSKRL
+128 CFKKNSLSSKRL

-154 ARVQWD
+154 ARVLWD
-160 LSEQKVASLQH
+160 KSEEKVAALRQ
-171 EFQSHSTLVLQ
+171 EFDNHATLVLQ
-182 GFIGAAKDV
+182 GFIG
-191 SQGPVEGSSK
+191 SSEEG
-201 GPVEGSSKGP
+201 
-211 VEGSSKGPAEGL
+211 
-223 AKHLRNDLAKHLHN
+223 N
-237 DLSKNL
+237 
-243 AKHLTSLGREGSD
+243 LTSLGREGSD

-284 PKCFEPTQLLKEIS
+284 PKCFQPTQLLKEIS

-305 AYYGASVIH
+305 AYFGASVIH

-343 VEKANA
+343 VEKANS

-358 KQKQTLISIST
+358 KQNQTLVSIST

-379 LTFIFKTFADLGI
+379 LTFIFNTFANLGI

-409 SEPTKLKALI
+409 SDSDKLIALV

-426 VRYNDNVSILTIRH
+426 VRYNDKVSILTIRH

>member
-1 MAPITVHKFGG
+1 
-12 ASVRNAEAVRN
+12 
-23 VCSILNH
+23 
-30 FPENKI
+30 
-36 VIVSAIGKT
+36 
-45 TNALETIHK
+45 
-54 KRFEGKDFEKE
+54 
-65 LQEIF
+65 
-70 HFHFNIA
+70 
-77 KELEVDTD
+77 
-85 TDWRLVFDT
+85 
-94 LSQICKKEIEGSF
+94 
-107 DEEYDRII
+107 
-115 GYGEYLSTAIVNA
+115 
-128 CFNQNNLSSKRL
+128 
-140 NSADYIVTDSRFRD
+140 
-154 ARVQWD
+154 
-160 LSEQKVASLQH
+160 
-171 EFQSHSTLVLQ
+171 VLQ
-182 GFIGAAKDV
+182 GFIGACASHDALQDSTKDV
-191 SQGPVEGSSK
+191 AQDFFEK
-201 GPVEGSSKGP
+201 K
-211 VEGSSKGPAEGL
+211 
-223 AKHLRNDLAKHLHN
+223 R
-237 DLSKNL
+237 
-243 AKHLTSLGREGSD
+243 LTSLGREGSD
-256 FSAAIFAYL
+256 FSAAIFAFL

-284 PKCFEPTQLLKEIS
+284 PKCFQPTQLLKEIS

-319 PLQNKNIPLFIKSF
+319 PLQNKNIPLNIKSF
-333 LNPTAEGTRI
+333 LNPTAQGTRI
-343 VEKANA
+343 VEKANT

-358 KQKQTLISIST
+358 KQNQTLVSIST

-379 LTFIFKTFADLGI
+379 LTFIFNTFASLGI

-409 SEPTKLKALI
+409 SDSDKLIALV

-467 VIRGNWNLPEP
+467 VIRGTWNLPEP

>member
-1 MAPITVHKFGG
+1 MAQITVHKFGG

-23 VCSILNH
+23 VCSILDL

-36 VIVSAIGKT
+36 VIVSAMGKT
-45 TNALETIHK
+45 TNALENIHQ
-54 KRFEGKDFEKE
+54 KRFEGNDFEKD

-70 HFHFNIA
+70 EFHFNIA

-85 TDWRLVFDT
+85 SDWVFVFDELT
-94 LSQICKKEIEGSF
+94 QICKREINASF
-107 DEEYDRII
+107 DEEYDCII

-128 CFNQNNLSSKRL
+128 YFNQNKLSSRRL
-140 NSADYIVTDSRFRD
+140 NSADYIITDSRFRD
-154 ARVQWD
+154 ARVQWEM
-160 LSEQKVASLQH
+160 SEQRVASLRQ
-171 EFQSHSTLVLQ
+171 EFDNYTTLVLQ
-182 GFIGAAKDV
+182 GFIGACASQDALQDSTKDALQDSTKDV
-191 SQGPVEGSSK
+191 AQDFFEK
-201 GPVEGSSKGP
+201 E
-211 VEGSSKGPAEGL
+211 
-223 AKHLRNDLAKHLHN
+223 R
-237 DLSKNL
+237 
-243 AKHLTSLGREGSD
+243 LTSLGREGSD
-256 FSAAIFAYL
+256 FSAAIFAFL

-284 PKCFEPTQLLKEIS
+284 PKCFQPTQLLKEIS

-305 AYYGASVIH
+305 AYFGASVIH

-333 LNPTAEGTRI
+333 LNPTNEGTRI
-343 VEKANA
+343 VEKANT

-358 KQKQTLISIST
+358 KQNQTLVSIST

-379 LTFIFKTFADLGI
+379 LTFIFKTFANLGI

-404 SVCIP
+404 SVCIQSDP
-409 SEPTKLKALI
+409 NKLKALI

-467 VIRGNWNLPEP
+467 VIRGKWNLPEP

>member
-36 VIVSAIGKT
+36 VIVSAMGKT

-54 KRFEGKDFEKE
+54 KRFERKDFEKE

-70 HFHFNIA
+70 EFHFNIA
-77 KELEVDTD
+77 KQLEVDAD
-85 TDWRLVFDT
+85 TDWLLVFDT

-128 CFNQNNLSSKRL
+128 CFNKTNLSSKRL
-140 NSADYIVTDSRFRD
+140 NSADYVITDSRFRD
-154 ARVQWD
+154 ARVLWD
-160 LSEQKVASLQH
+160 KSEEKVASLQH
-171 EFQSHSTLVLQ
+171 EFESHSTLVLQ
-182 GFIGAAKDV
+182 GFIGACASQDALQDSTKDA
-191 SQGPVEGSSK
+191 SQDFFEK
-201 GPVEGSSKGP
+201 K
-211 VEGSSKGPAEGL
+211 K
-223 AKHLRNDLAKHLHN
+223 
-237 DLSKNL
+237 
-243 AKHLTSLGREGSD
+243 LTSLGREGSD

>member
-1 MAPITVHKFGG
+1 MAQITVHKFGG

-23 VCSILNH
+23 VCDILKG

-36 VIVSAIGKT
+36 VIVSAMGKT

-70 HFHFNIA
+70 EFHFNIA
-77 KELEVDTD
+77 KELKVETD
-85 TDWRLVFDT
+85 TDWLLVFDT

-115 GYGEYLSTAIVNA
+115 GFGEYLSTAIVNA
-128 CFNQNNLSSKRL
+128 CFNKNNIASKRL
-140 NSADYIVTDSRFRD
+140 NSADYIITDARFRD
-154 ARVQWD
+154 ARVLWEM
-160 LSEQKVASLQH
+160 SEHRVASLQS

-182 GFIGAAKDV
+182 GFIGACVAQDALQDSTKDALQDSTKDV
-191 SQGPVEGSSK
+191 AQDFFEK
-201 GPVEGSSKGP
+201 E
-211 VEGSSKGPAEGL
+211 
-223 AKHLRNDLAKHLHN
+223 R
-237 DLSKNL
+237 
-243 AKHLTSLGREGSD
+243 LTSLGREGSD

-265 LNAESVTIWKDV
+265 LNAQSVTIWKDV

-319 PLQNKNIPLFIKSF
+319 PLQNKNIPLYIKSF

-343 VEKANA
+343 IERANA

-358 KQKQTLISIST
+358 KQNQTLISIST

-379 LTFIFKTFADLGI
+379 LTFIFKTFANLGI

-409 SEPTKLKALI
+409 SEPNKLKSLV

>member
-1 MAPITVHKFGG
+1 MAQITVHKFGG

-23 VCSILNH
+23 VCSILKN

-36 VIVSAIGKT
+36 VIVSAMGKT
-45 TNALETIHK
+45 TNALENIHQ
-54 KRFEGKDFEKE
+54 KRFEGNDFEKD

-70 HFHFNIA
+70 EFHFNIA

-85 TDWRLVFDT
+85 TDWLLVFDT

-128 CFNQNNLSSKRL
+128 YFNQNKLSSRRL
-140 NSADYIVTDSRFRD
+140 NSADYIITDSRFRD
-154 ARVQWD
+154 ARVQWEQ
-160 LSEQKVASLQH
+160 SEEKVAMLRQ
-171 EFQSHSTLVLQ
+171 EFENHSTLVLQ
-182 GFIGAAKDV
+182 GFIG
-191 SQGPVEGSSK
+191 SSEEGK
-201 GPVEGSSKGP
+201 
-211 VEGSSKGPAEGL
+211 
-223 AKHLRNDLAKHLHN
+223 
-237 DLSKNL
+237 
-243 AKHLTSLGREGSD
+243 LTSLGREGSD

-284 PKCFEPTQLLKEIS
+284 PKCFQPTQLLKEIS

-305 AYYGASVIH
+305 AYFGASVIH

-333 LNPTAEGTRI
+333 LNPTNEGTRI
-343 VEKANA
+343 VEKANT

-358 KQKQTLISIST
+358 KQNQTLVSIST

-379 LTFIFKTFADLGI
+379 LTFIFNTVASLGI

-404 SVCIP
+404 SVCIQSDP
-409 SEPTKLKALI
+409 NKLKALI

>member
-1 MAPITVHKFGG
+1 MAQITVHKFGG

-23 VCSILNH
+23 VCSILNR

-36 VIVSAIGKT
+36 VIVSAMGKT

-85 TDWRLVFDT
+85 TDWLLVFDT

-154 ARVQWD
+154 ARVLWD
-160 LSEQKVASLQH
+160 KSEEKVAALRQ
-171 EFQSHSTLVLQ
+171 EFDNHATLVLQ
-182 GFIGAAKDV
+182 GFIGACVAQDFFEK
-191 SQGPVEGSSK
+191 E
-201 GPVEGSSKGP
+201 
-211 VEGSSKGPAEGL
+211 
-223 AKHLRNDLAKHLHN
+223 R
-237 DLSKNL
+237 
-243 AKHLTSLGREGSD
+243 LTSLGREGSD

-319 PLQNKNIPLFIKSF
+319 PLQNKNIPLYIKSF

-343 VEKANA
+343 IERANA

-358 KQKQTLISIST
+358 KQNQTLISIST

-379 LTFIFKTFADLGI
+379 LTFIFKTFANLGI

-409 SEPTKLKALI
+409 SEPNKLKSLV

>member
-23 VCSILNH
+23 VCSILSL
-30 FPENKI
+30 FPANKI
-36 VIVSAIGKT
+36 VIVSAMGKT

-65 LQEIF
+65 LQDIF
-70 HFHFNIA
+70 EFHFNIS

-85 TDWRLVFDT
+85 TDWLLVFDE
-94 LSQICKKEIEGSF
+94 LAQICKGEINASF

-115 GYGEYLSTAIVNA
+115 GFGEYLSTAIVNA
-128 CFNQNNLSSKRL
+128 SFNKNNLASKRL
-140 NSADYIVTDSRFRD
+140 NSADYVITDSRFRD
-154 ARVQWD
+154 ARVLWD
-160 LSEQKVASLQH
+160 KSEEKVASLQH
-171 EFQSHSTLVLQ
+171 EFQSYSTLVLQ
-182 GFIGAAKDV
+182 GFIGA
-191 SQGPVEGSSK
+191 SE
-201 GPVEGSSKGP
+201 E
-211 VEGSSKGPAEGL
+211 E
-223 AKHLRNDLAKHLHN
+223 R
-237 DLSKNL
+237 
-243 AKHLTSLGREGSD
+243 LTSLGREGSD

-305 AYYGASVIH
+305 SYYGASVIH

-333 LNPTAEGTRI
+333 LNPTAEGTRM
-343 VEKANA
+343 VEKANS

-358 KQKQTLISIST
+358 KQNQTLMSIST

-409 SEPTKLKALI
+409 SEPAKLKALI

-426 VRYNDNVSILTIRH
+426 VRYNDNVCILTIRH

-467 VIRGNWNLPEP
+467 VIRGTWNLPEP

>member
-1 MAPITVHKFGG
+1 MAQLTVHKFGG

-23 VCSILNH
+23 VCSILNR
-30 FPENKI
+30 FQENKI
-36 VIVSAIGKT
+36 VIVSAMGKT

-65 LQEIF
+65 LQDIF
-70 HFHFNIA
+70 EFHFNIA

-85 TDWRLVFDT
+85 TDWLLVFDT
-94 LSQICKKEIEGSF
+94 LSQICKNEINASF

-128 CFNQNNLSSKRL
+128 CFNKNNLSSKRL
-140 NSADYIVTDSRFRD
+140 DSADYVITDSRFRD
-154 ARVQWD
+154 ARVLWEE
-160 LSEQKVASLQH
+160 SEQRVAALQQ
-171 EFQSHSTLVLQ
+171 EFELHSTLVMQ
-182 GFIGAAKDV
+182 GFIGATKDV
-191 SQGPVEGSSK
+191 AQDFFEK
-201 GPVEGSSKGP
+201 K
-211 VEGSSKGPAEGL
+211 
-223 AKHLRNDLAKHLHN
+223 R
-237 DLSKNL
+237 
-243 AKHLTSLGREGSD
+243 LTSLGREGSD

-284 PKCFEPTQLLKEIS
+284 PKCFMPTQLLKEIS

-319 PLQNKNIPLFIKSF
+319 PLQNKNIPLYIKSF
-333 LNPTAEGTRI
+333 LNPEAEGTSI
-343 VEKANA
+343 VERANA

-358 KQKQTLISIST
+358 KQNQTLISIST

-379 LTFIFKTFADLGI
+379 LTFIFNAFANLGI

-409 SEPTKLKALI
+409 SDSSKLKALI

-467 VIRGNWNLPEP
+467 VIRGTWNLPEP

>member
-1 MAPITVHKFGG
+1 MAQITVHKFGG

-23 VCSILNH
+23 VCSILNQ

-36 VIVSAIGKT
+36 VIVSAMGKT

-65 LQEIF
+65 LQDIF
-70 HFHFNIA
+70 EFHFNIA
-77 KELEVDTD
+77 KELEVETD
-85 TDWRLVFDT
+85 TDWLLVFDT
-94 LSQICKKEIEGSF
+94 LSQICKQEIEGGF

-128 CFNQNNLSSKRL
+128 CFNKNSLSSKRL
-140 NSADYIVTDSRFRD
+140 NSADSIITDSRFRD
-154 ARVQWD
+154 ARVLWEK
-160 LSEQKVASLQH
+160 SEEKVAVLRQ
-171 EFQSHSTLVLQ
+171 EFENHSTLVLQ
-182 GFIGAAKDV
+182 GFIG
-191 SQGPVEGSSK
+191 SSEEGK
-201 GPVEGSSKGP
+201 
-211 VEGSSKGPAEGL
+211 
-223 AKHLRNDLAKHLHN
+223 
-237 DLSKNL
+237 
-243 AKHLTSLGREGSD
+243 LTSLGREGSD

-284 PKCFEPTQLLKEIS
+284 PKCFQPTQLLKEIS

-305 AYYGASVIH
+305 AYFGASVIH

-319 PLQNKNIPLFIKSF
+319 PLQNKNILLFIKSF

-343 VEKANA
+343 VENANS

-358 KQKQTLISIST
+358 KQNQTLVSIST

-379 LTFIFKTFADLGI
+379 LTFIFNTFANLGI

-409 SEPTKLKALI
+409 SDSDKLTALV
-419 EQLSDFH
+419 EQLGDFH
-426 VRYNDNVSILTIRH
+426 VRYNDKVSILTIRH

>member
-1 MAPITVHKFGG
+1 MAQVTVHKFGG

-23 VCSILNH
+23 VCDILKG

-36 VIVSAIGKT
+36 VIVSAMGKT
-45 TNALETIHK
+45 TNALETIHS
-54 KRFEGKDFEKE
+54 KRFEGKNFESE

-70 HFHFNIA
+70 EFHQNIA
-77 KELEVDTD
+77 KELSVDTD
-85 TDWRLVFDT
+85 TDWILVFDM
-94 LSQICKKEIEGSF
+94 LAQICKNEPTASF

-128 CFNQNNLSSKRL
+128 YFNQNNLSSKRL
-140 NSADYIVTDSRFRD
+140 NSADYVCTDARFRD
-154 ARVQWD
+154 ARVQWEK
-160 LSEQKVASLQH
+160 SEEKVAALQH
-171 EFQSHSTLVLQ
+171 EFASHSTLVLQ
-182 GFIGAAKDV
+182 GFIGSAKDV
-191 SQGPVEGSSK
+191 AQGPLEDSSK
-201 GPVEGSSKGP
+201 DVVQDAMQDSAKD
-211 VEGSSKGPAEGL
+211 VLQDAEQDS
-223 AKHLRNDLAKHLHN
+223 AKDASQDFFEK
-237 DLSKNL
+237 K
-243 AKHLTSLGREGSD
+243 KLTSLGREGSD

-284 PKCFEPTQLLKEIS
+284 PKCFMPTQLLKEIS

-319 PLQNKNIPLFIKSF
+319 PLQNKNIPLYIKSF
-333 LNPTAEGTRI
+333 LNPSAEGTRI
-343 VEKANA
+343 VEKANS

-358 KQKQTLISIST
+358 KQNQTLVSIST

-379 LTFIFKTFADLGI
+379 LTFIFNTFASLGI

-409 SEPTKLKALI
+409 SDKNKLKALI

-426 VRYNDNVSILTIRH
+426 VRYNDHVSILTIRH

-467 VIRGNWNLPEP
+467 VIRGTWNLPEP